1 MKTLSAK
8 EKYVSDN
15 WLIKTNSEIGKAI
28 GVGIR
33 RVSTIA
39 RKLGLPNKTILAQK
53 PIKETTVSI
62 QDKIV
67 SDRNE
72 KKTLKKSKE
81 TKEKYDFLLSENERL
96 QEELD
101 ASLMVKEH
109 ISPVVYNYNPIT
121 NDTES
126 IAIVLASD
134 WHYEENVRPETING
148 LNEFTTTI
156 AKERIEK
163 FFKTTLK
170 FIEIERN
177 ATSIDTLVLA
187 LLGDFISGNIHEE
200 LLQNC
205 SLPPIDAMIEV
216 ENQIIGGIQYL
227 LDNSDLKIIIPCHS
241 GNHSRLTKR
250 IFISSEAG
258 NSLEAIM
265 YHHIKNHFS
274 KNERVDVK
282 ISRGYLSYINLW
294 GFTVCFSHGHAVKF
308 AGGVGGITI
317 PLRKAIS
324 QWQKT
329 RRADLYVC
337 GHWHNALDIGEA
349 VINGSLIGY
358 SAFSLF
364 IKAEYEK
371 PKQVFLIVNKKYNEK
386 VLVRSI
392 ILD

>member
-53 PIKETTVSI
+53 PINETTVSI

-67 SDRNE
+67 SDRDA

-109 ISPVVYNYNPIT
+109 ISPVVYNYSPIT

-294 GFTVCFSHGHAVKF
+294 GFMVCFSHGHAVKF